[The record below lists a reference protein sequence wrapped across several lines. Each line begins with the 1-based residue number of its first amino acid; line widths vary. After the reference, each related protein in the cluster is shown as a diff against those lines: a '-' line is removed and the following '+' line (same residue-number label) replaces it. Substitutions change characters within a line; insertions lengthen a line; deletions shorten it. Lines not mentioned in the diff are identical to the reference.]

1 MFSQTNS
8 LTLLKLFVCFWL
20 TNWSIGSIFT
30 GKKTRCHGTCVK
42 NSKKSCPL
50 WMAFFVYGFY
60 IFYSYFRERVLA
72 NFVSRCETNK
82 YKFTIV
88 MEKSDIVGFVMED
101 INK

>member
-1 MFSQTNS
+1 
-8 LTLLKLFVCFWL
+8 
-20 TNWSIGSIFT
+20 
-30 GKKTRCHGTCVK
+30 
-42 NSKKSCPL
+42 
-50 WMAFFVYGFY
+50 MAFFVYGFY